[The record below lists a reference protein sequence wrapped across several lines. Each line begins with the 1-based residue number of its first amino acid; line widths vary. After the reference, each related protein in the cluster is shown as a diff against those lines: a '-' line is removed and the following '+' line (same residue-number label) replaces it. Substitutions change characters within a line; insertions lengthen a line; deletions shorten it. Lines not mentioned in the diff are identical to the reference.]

1 MGQLVHLAFQFA
13 QMQSGN
19 ETNLWTSLSV
29 FAQSTFIKIILSARS
44 FLKTWDRSTIKKKC
58 VAHMNLKNMVAIK
71 QNVYA
76 RRWYVIENWMLGN
89 QILVYNTVGERSCY
103 FHEELVIL
111 NKICFHENCS
121 KLDSWGNCIS
131 LVESSNGV
139 EIILVEESS
148 QWRIVQ
154 MPNFLNLRSWFH
166 MDCVAEC
173 GVGHEKISNSKILLN
188 TLRQNLNSKWKLKCI
203 WGSTYLLPK
212 PWKQNSQHLSLHL
225 TSFHSMSV
233 DTS

>member
-1 MGQLVHLAFQFA
+1 
-13 QMQSGN
+13 
-19 ETNLWTSLSV
+19 
-29 FAQSTFIKIILSARS
+29 
-44 FLKTWDRSTIKKKC
+44 
-58 VAHMNLKNMVAIK
+58 MNLKNMVAIK

-89 QILVYNTVGERSCY
+89 QILVYNTVGEGSCY

-121 KLDSWGNCIS
+121 KLDSWGNCIP

-139 EIILVEESS
+139 EIILAEESI

-212 PWKQNSQHLSLHL
+212 PWKQNSQHLSLHRA
-225 TSFHSMSV
+225 SFHSMSV